1 MFARVTHVQYPQE
14 VVEQLEQAARQAG
27 QQVGPI
33 MKGIQG
39 FRGGY
44 WLSDNRG
51 TFIGMTMWDTM
62 EAIQQYEAAT
72 AQLRA
77 AAAQGQPQQVI
88 QYYEVYETIMP

>member
-1 MFARVTHVQYPQE
+1 MFARVTHVQYPAE
-14 VVEQLEQAARQAG
+14 LSEQLEQAGRQAG
-27 QQVGPI
+27 QQLGPI
-33 MKGIQG
+33 LRSVQG

-51 TFIGMTMWDTM
+51 TFVGITLFDTM

-77 AAAQGQPQQVI
+77 AVAQGQPQQVI
-88 QYYEVYETIMP
+88 QYYEVFDQLSP

>member
-1 MFARVTHVQYPQE
+1 MFARVTHTQYPPELVQ
-14 VVEQLEQAARQAG
+14 QLEQAGRQAG
-27 QQVGPI
+27 QQLGPI
-33 MKGIQG
+33 LRSIQG

-51 TFIGMTMWDTM
+51 TFVGITLFDTM

-77 AAAQGQPQQVI
+77 AAQGQPQQVI
-88 QYYEVYETIMP
+88 QYYEVFDQLPP